1 MVAIMQ
7 PGESVA
13 KALRRLGGAQKKM
26 TSAQRLKAKK
36 QGIKPTEEELKQQ
49 KLFQSL
55 TSLADLLIQTGTDR
69 CFICAPTPLTELL
82 LNKIRQQLSN
92 GSENSGKRLSLL

>member
-1 MVAIMQ
+1 MQ

-36 QGIKPTEEELKQQ
+36 QGIKPTEEELEKQ

-55 TSLADLLIQTGTDR
+55 TSLADRLIQSGAISDYFSPFRSLFIIPVGTKLVLDLNFEPCVIYGR
-69 CFICAPTPLTELL
+69 C
-82 LNKIRQQLSN
+82 
-92 GSENSGKRLSLL
+92 